1 MREKENIRK
10 IEKEQLI
17 SPSRQGSSM
26 PVGFGQRFLSK
37 DQCDSTGAYLAPAD
51 FYLFPRPKWTLKV
64 QGFCDA
70 TDIITNATE
79 ELKVL
84 S

>member
-1 MREKENIRK
+1 
-10 IEKEQLI
+10 
-17 SPSRQGSSM
+17 M

-37 DQCDSTGAYLAPAD
+37 EQRDNTGAYLAPAD
-51 FYLFPRPKWTLKV
+51 LYLFPRPKWTLKG

-70 TDIITNATE
+70 TDIIKIVTE
-79 ELKVL
+79 ELKML